1 MKSNIINL
9 TCKSPREQSTGT
21 FDVKGEILMTEKEK
35 IIEIES
41 YYGQSLSEIVVRLT
55 KEPIV
60 RHFKGT
66 YYRVMNVTKDCETG
80 KLYVGYT
87 ALCGGNSSMGWSREL
102 INFLEPVP
110 DGREADN
117 VANQK
122 RRFEFVDSFEAQLDL
137 VDTETLIEE
146 VNKRSD
152 NTLILSKNNII
163 ATDYVVA
170 RVLTDPESG
179 KKTLYDLVNA
189 FSTKEQAEDNLERNR
204 RHKKLLSDD
213 YRVLS
218 RIFVS

>member
-1 MKSNIINL
+1 ML
-9 TCKSPREQSTGT
+9 
-21 FDVKGEILMTEKEK
+21 V
-35 IIEIES
+35 
-41 YYGQSLSEIVVRLT
+41 
-55 KEPIV
+55 
-60 RHFKGT
+60 
-66 YYRVMNVTKDCETG
+66 
-80 KLYVGYT
+80 
-87 ALCGGNSSMGWSREL
+87 
-102 INFLEPVP
+102 
-110 DGREADN
+110 
-117 VANQK
+117 
-122 RRFEFVDSFEAQLDL
+122 SFEAQLDL
-137 VDTETLIEE
+137 LDTETLIEE

>member
-1 MKSNIINL
+1 
-9 TCKSPREQSTGT
+9 
-21 FDVKGEILMTEKEK
+21 
-35 IIEIES
+35 
-41 YYGQSLSEIVVRLT
+41 
-55 KEPIV
+55 
-60 RHFKGT
+60 
-66 YYRVMNVTKDCETG
+66 
-80 KLYVGYT
+80 
-87 ALCGGNSSMGWSREL
+87 MGWSREL

>member
-1 MKSNIINL
+1 M
-9 TCKSPREQSTGT
+9 
-21 FDVKGEILMTEKEK
+21 
-35 IIEIES
+35 
-41 YYGQSLSEIVVRLT
+41 
-55 KEPIV
+55 
-60 RHFKGT
+60 
-66 YYRVMNVTKDCETG
+66 
-80 KLYVGYT
+80 
-87 ALCGGNSSMGWSREL
+87 
-102 INFLEPVP
+102 
-110 DGREADN
+110 
-117 VANQK
+117 
-122 RRFEFVDSFEAQLDL
+122 
-137 VDTETLIEE
+137 
-146 VNKRSD
+146 NKRSD

>member
-1 MKSNIINL
+1 M
-9 TCKSPREQSTGT
+9 
-21 FDVKGEILMTEKEK
+21 
-35 IIEIES
+35 
-41 YYGQSLSEIVVRLT
+41 
-55 KEPIV
+55 
-60 RHFKGT
+60 
-66 YYRVMNVTKDCETG
+66 
-80 KLYVGYT
+80 
-87 ALCGGNSSMGWSREL
+87 
-102 INFLEPVP
+102 
-110 DGREADN
+110 
-117 VANQK
+117 
-122 RRFEFVDSFEAQLDL
+122 DSFEAQLDL

-213 YRVLS
+213 YRVLG

>member
-1 MKSNIINL
+1 
-9 TCKSPREQSTGT
+9 
-21 FDVKGEILMTEKEK
+21 
-35 IIEIES
+35 
-41 YYGQSLSEIVVRLT
+41 
-55 KEPIV
+55 
-60 RHFKGT
+60 
-66 YYRVMNVTKDCETG
+66 
-80 KLYVGYT
+80 
-87 ALCGGNSSMGWSREL
+87 MGWSREL

-152 NTLILSKNNII
+152 NTLILPKNNII